1 MLPQFGLT
9 EFMLVAIVAL
19 IVVGPKDLPLMMRK
33 LGQFVAKGRAM
44 AREFQSA
51 FDDIA
56 RQAELDEL
64 RKEIQ
69 DLRRDNALTEAVDE
83 LKKTESDINRRVM
96 MENPWPQAGKEGGCK
111 AESLEGRE
119 EGLEGNEGLEGREG
133 KEGATCKIR
142 CTMNH
147 VRGFAQEE
155 QQWSR
160 QTMATAKQPQRT
172 SAPWSMPANPSPHTP
187 HTPQVLDS

>member
-96 MENPWPQAGKEGGCK
+96 MENPWPQAGKEGGPGVVDDGTSK
-111 AESLEGRE
+111 DESGAESA
-119 EGLEGNEGLEGREG
+119 G
-133 KEGATCKIR
+133 KLPDTSPPASAAPDAETDPAEAGETGDATGQKKASS
-142 CTMNH
+142 T
-147 VRGFAQEE
+147 
-155 QQWSR
+155 
-160 QTMATAKQPQRT
+160 
-172 SAPWSMPANPSPHTP
+172 
-187 HTPQVLDS
+187 